1 MFRSLVRA
9 IAPTLRTRFAQLF
22 SADEGKPE
30 MGVEPLEGRQL
41 LSAVHPK
48 GSRNGAVATPQAS
61 QVTYLSTRASR
72 ARARARAGQTGS
84 LPASNLA
91 WDGPIVITQG
101 GTYSGNWQSLD
112 PNTPAVEIRT
122 NQPVIIQNANIRS
135 AGTLIDAYAGM
146 AVNLTV
152 KNTSGYGLNPN
163 VKGMQGGRFLD
174 VYGFTNIDV
183 EHCYLENTCGIYLEK
198 YLGNHTASQT
208 FTIKYNV
215 ARNINGKLSD
225 GNGGYLSTPGNDP
238 HYVQFFQTN
247 GLQSMVGAEVAW
259 NEVTN
264 VAGQSLVEDNISIFD
279 TTGTRKNPILIH
291 DNFIDG
297 AYPINAASDNDFT
310 GGGIMLS
317 DLGSAYVSAYNNQIV
332 DTTNYGMAISSGHN
346 NAIFNNRII
355 SSGELPDGT
364 PVPTQ
369 NIGLYIWNQNG
380 ESGFTNNVAYGNTI
394 AWTTP
399 NGNNDSWTPDAASYT
414 GNNDTDTTVTPSAA
428 QAELATFQAKLTK
441 ASITV
446 GLTA

>member
-9 IAPTLRTRFAQLF
+9 VAPTLRTRFAQLF
-22 SADEGKPE
+22 SATEGKPD

-48 GSRNGAVATPQAS
+48 GSRNGAVATPQSVPA
-61 QVTYLSTRASR
+61 TYLSTRASR
-72 ARARARAGQTGS
+72 ARARARAGAGSS
-84 LPASNLA
+84 LPSSNLA

-122 NQPVIIQNANIRS
+122 NQPVVIQNANVRS

-152 KNTSGYGLNPN
+152 RNVTGYGLNPN
-163 VKGMQGGRFLD
+163 VKGVQGGRFLD
-174 VYGFTNIDV
+174 VYGFVNIEV
-183 EHCYLENTCGIYLEK
+183 EHCDLENTCGIYLEK
-198 YLGNHTASQT
+198 YVGNHTASQT
-208 FTIKYNV
+208 FTIRYNV

-225 GNGGYLSTPGNDP
+225 GNGGYLSTPGD

-247 GLQSMVGAEVAW
+247 GLQNMVGAEVAW
-259 NEVTN
+259 NQVTN

-279 TTGTRKNPILIH
+279 TSGTRKSRILIH

-297 AYPINAASDNDFT
+297 AYPINAATDTDFT

-317 DLGSAYVSAYNNQIV
+317 DDGGAFVSAYNNQIV
-332 DTTNYGMAISSGHN
+332 DTTNYGMAISSGHD

-369 NIGLYIWNQNG
+369 NVGVYVWNQNG
-380 ESGFTNNVAYGNTI
+380 ESGFTNNTGSGNVI
-394 AWTTP
+394 GWTTKS
-399 NGNNDSWTPDAASYT
+399 GNNDSWTPDAASWT
-414 GNNDTDTTVTPSAA
+414 GNNEMDNTVTPATA
-428 QAELATFQAKLTK
+428 QAEQAIWQAKLTK
-441 ASITV
+441 ATVTV
-446 GLTA
+446 GVAS